1 MHGGAA
7 TKADI
12 CIVEIP
18 EVGAEQLWRVI
29 VDLYLPGRIASERV
43 AFLGTVDI
51 S

>member
-7 TKADI
+7 AKADI

-18 EVGAEQLWRVI
+18 EVAAEQLWRVI
-29 VDLYLPGRIASERV
+29 LISTSADGFASERG

-51 S
+51 N